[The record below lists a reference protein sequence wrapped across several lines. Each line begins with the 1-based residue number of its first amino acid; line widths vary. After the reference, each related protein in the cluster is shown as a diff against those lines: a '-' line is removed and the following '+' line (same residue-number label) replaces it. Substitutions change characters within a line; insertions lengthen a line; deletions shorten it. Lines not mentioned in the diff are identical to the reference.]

1 LPFDKLRFTFD
12 FDVIMT
18 ITKIEKQKKNKD
30 RWNVFIDGAFACG
43 VNSDT
48 LLKFQLKSGD
58 EIDENKLKE
67 IRDFDEYLY
76 SKKIAFDFLSYRI
89 RSEKELK
96 DKLKGKDIS
105 HTSIERTIEH
115 LKELKLINDEEFAR
129 QLISEKLASKPV
141 GKAVLRQKLIQK
153 GISFKLS
160 DEILKEYFSEDNEK
174 EFVISNFDKYFRR
187 VEGLD
192 RQQKRK
198 KMFDYLAR
206 KGFDFDIIKQVINE
220 KIE

>member
-1 LPFDKLRFTFD
+1 
-12 FDVIMT
+12 MT

-30 RWNVFIDGAFACG
+30 RWNVFIDGVFACG
-43 VNSDT
+43 INSNT

-58 EIDENKLKE
+58 ETDENKLKE
-67 IRDFDEYLY
+67 IQDFDEYLF

-89 RSEKELK
+89 RSEKEIK

-105 HTSIERTIEH
+105 QSSIERTIEH
-115 LKELKLINDEEFAR
+115 LKTLRLINDEEFAR
-129 QLISEKLASKPV
+129 QLITEKLASKPV
-141 GKAVLRQKLIQK
+141 GKAVLKQKLVQK
-153 GISFKLS
+153 GINFKLS
-160 DEILKEYFSEDNEK
+160 DEILKEFFSEDDEK
-174 EFVISNFDKYFRR
+174 EFVINNFDKYFRR

-206 KGFDFDIIKQVINE
+206 KGFN
-220 KIE
+220 

>member
-1 LPFDKLRFTFD
+1 MKFFFRFTFD
-12 FDVIMT
+12 FDVNMT

-48 LLKFQLKSGD
+48 LLKFQLRSGD
-58 EIDENKLKE
+58 EIDENKLND
-67 IRDFDEYLY
+67 IQNFDEYLY

-96 DKLKGKDIS
+96 DKLKSKDIS

-129 QLISEKLASKPV
+129 QLISEKLASKPA

-160 DEILKEYFSEDNEK
+160 NEILKEYFSEDNEK

>member
-1 LPFDKLRFTFD
+1 
-12 FDVIMT
+12 MT

-30 RWNVFIDGAFACG
+30 RWNVFIDGSFACG

-67 IRDFDEYLY
+67 IQDFDEYLY

-105 HTSIERTIEH
+105 QTTIERTIKH
-115 LKELKLINDEEFAR
+115 LKDLKLINDEEFAR
-129 QLISEKLASKPV
+129 QLINEKLAGKPA
-141 GKAVLRQKLIQK
+141 GKAVLRQKLLQK

-160 DEILKEYFSEDNEK
+160 DEILNEFFSGDNEK

-187 VEGLD
+187 VDGLD

-198 KMFDYLAR
+198 KMFDFLAR

-220 KIE
+220 KIK

>member
-1 LPFDKLRFTFD
+1 
-12 FDVIMT
+12 MT

-30 RWNVFIDGAFACG
+30 RWNVFIDGAFASG

-67 IRDFDEYLY
+67 IQDFDEYLY

-105 HTSIERTIEH
+105 RASIERTIEH

-129 QLISEKLASKPV
+129 QLISEKLSSKPA
-141 GKAVLRQKLIQK
+141 GKAVLRQKLMQK

-160 DEILKEYFSEDNEK
+160 EEILKEYFSEDNEK